1 MFEQGGSSGKT
12 LMIDLSLS
20 SDEENL
26 IADTSHDA
34 EFVKKLFANL
44 NRDILGPS
52 GDGMVINLNDSDEEK
67 EASDE
72 KTAGTELTA
81 TSAFNPVSTASTIAD
96 DTPVGGGQKMI
107 IVMIR
112 CPIRRPAVA
121 IATKVAP
128 MRLRPLR

>member
-26 IADTSHDA
+26 IADTSRDI
-34 EFVKKLFANL
+34 EFVKKLFGNL

-52 GDGMVINLNDSDEEK
+52 GDGMVINLNDFDEEK

-96 DTPVGGGQKMI
+96 DAPVGGGK
-107 IVMIR
+107 
-112 CPIRRPAVA
+112 
-121 IATKVAP
+121 K
-128 MRLRPLR
+128 